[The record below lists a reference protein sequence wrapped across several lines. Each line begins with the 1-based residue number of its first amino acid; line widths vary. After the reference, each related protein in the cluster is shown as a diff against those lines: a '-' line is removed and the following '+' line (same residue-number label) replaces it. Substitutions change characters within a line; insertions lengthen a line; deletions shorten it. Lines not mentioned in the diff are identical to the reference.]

1 MEISATMVKELRDR
15 TGAGMMDCKKALVES
30 EGNLEKAA
38 DVIIKKGLAKAAKKS
53 DRAASEGL
61 VHSYIHPGGRIGV
74 LLEVNCETDFVA
86 RTPDFVGFVE
96 DVALQI
102 AASSPV
108 CIRRE
113 EVPPEAV
120 AKQRE
125 IFEAQVKAEGK
136 PEKIVPKIVDG
147 KIDKWYSEAC
157 LLEQAF
163 VKTPEQ
169 TIEQV
174 RTAVVAKCGENVQIR
189 RFVRFEL
196 GEGGKSE

>member
-1 MEISATMVKELRDR
+1 M
-15 TGAGMMDCKKALVES
+15 
-30 EGNLEKAA
+30 
-38 DVIIKKGLAKAAKKS
+38 
-53 DRAASEGL
+53 
-61 VHSYIHPGGRIGV
+61 
-74 LLEVNCETDFVA
+74 NCETDFVA
-86 RTPDFVGFVE
+86 RTPDFMGFVE

-113 EVPPEAV
+113 EVPAEVV